1 LSSAQI
7 FIGLTQDYKD
17 KSSEIGKWLSQF
29 FGLPF
34 LPPDETEDSFVEE
47 MIPEAPTNERC
58 TKFSD
63 YLLETY
69 VGYCSKE
76 NASFSFSVRL
86 TVAGLSRPRIL
97 MYVVVC
103 ICFNTSMN
111 TYIHGCA
118 E

>member
-1 LSSAQI
+1 M
-7 FIGLTQDYKD
+7 YNKD

-34 LPPDETEDSFVEE
+34 LPPDETVDSFVEE

-58 TKFSD
+58 SKFSN
-63 YLLETY
+63 L
-69 VGYCSKE
+69 
-76 NASFSFSVRL
+76 
-86 TVAGLSRPRIL
+86 
-97 MYVVVC
+97 VVC